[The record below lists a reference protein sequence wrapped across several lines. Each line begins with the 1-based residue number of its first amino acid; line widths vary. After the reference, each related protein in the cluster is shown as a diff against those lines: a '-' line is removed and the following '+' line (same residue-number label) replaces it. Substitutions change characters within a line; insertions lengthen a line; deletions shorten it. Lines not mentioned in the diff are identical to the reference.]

1 MVRAFIMERVHP
13 SDNNEVEMD
22 RILSMV
28 TMRIACL
35 KDAAP
40 DIRIGMLL
48 HGWIT
53 LAPTFFKGKP

>member
-13 SDNNEVEMD
+13 SDLNEVEMD

-53 LAPTFFKGKP
+53 LSPTL